1 MASSGSKLTG
11 TRMLS
16 TYSGSGKKN
25 WNCDWAFPVPYL
37 HEFVFIHI
45 FARIFFYLVKS
56 SGQRYIYSRTIPDNA
71 WSLLRKETNMPNKN
85 LDRQHFMHNFFQTTK
100 NVCLNSSR
108 QGTPL
113 CQTFS
118 SKIKLYTR
126 IFPDSKTHI
135 SYAVWMK
142 KLICQHSSV
151 QINIY

>member
-71 WSLLRKETNMPNKN
+71 WSLLRKETNIPNTKYGQATYDAQLLPDN
-85 LDRQHFMHNFFQTTK
+85 KKVMLEFFQTRNPSGPDFFQPNKPIYK
-100 NVCLNSSR
+100 NISSQWNSYFICSLNEE
-108 QGTPL
+108 TYMP
-113 CQTFS
+113 TFFR
-118 SKIKLYTR
+118 T
-126 IFPDSKTHI
+126 
-135 SYAVWMK
+135 
-142 KLICQHSSV
+142 
-151 QINIY
+151 N